1 MSTSPTSIR
10 LRASRLF
17 RFAERPAETFLALL
31 IPFTLLRDLTLPR
44 ALVFNPSLRRE
55 MIWPA
60 MPAYLLC
67 DALAAAAVTLLLWPL
82 GRLLT
87 PPHRRFRWLAL
98 VAQSV
103 LLTTVVFVT
112 AIQYRVWREVGFYP
126 NFETLRRFAGPSS
139 PFLQSARS
147 FTDAATIGE
156 LALVLILPSLIAVA
170 ARRLPRTATAISLSV
185 CLVATASPLIEVEPP
200 AMALATHPGL
210 RLFKSSSP
218 PADWRDHDVTDEPP
232 SLDSV
237 AGHAPHPP
245 CSLPQLLA
253 APTHRSIVLV
263 VLESTAD
270 QYLFPG
276 GRARFPN
283 LARIARHAIRLTR
296 YYAPSGTSNPAMFN
310 LLTGRHAVPA
320 EEWWDTPRDRA
331 ANALPHLLAAVGYES
346 AFFMSGCFRY
356 FFDEPLYRGMGWTR
370 CLDGDDLARE
380 HDIPNALRD
389 PSGHCVDDAVSLL
402 DALHF
407 IDERLEKNTPTFTVL
422 YTGLPHMPYDF
433 LTDSPHALH
442 RGEGLTAFQR
452 YENQLAY
459 VDALIG
465 RLHEHLIER
474 RFFERGLL
482 ILTADHGEAFG
493 QHAGNYVHGAHL
505 FDENTRVPLL
515 IAHPALTE
523 QPCDTPASHI
533 DFAPTL
539 LQLTGVETS
548 ARMDGRSIFA
558 DERSAMIFL
567 SAAHNEL
574 KLGAID
580 WPYKAIHLLAAD
592 RTMLFN
598 LADDPDESRDLAAA
612 QPELARRYRRWIK
625 SFRYHYL
632 TPDRLKNLPPAEQH
646 YWNGRQAMATGAS
659 PSLAVGCFREALAL
673 RPDYTEARLALAECY
688 YRLGEHCLRSK
699 RPDEAALQF
708 SEALRLNPE
717 HKEARAALETLQ
729 AE

>member
-1 MSTSPTSIR
+1 VTT
-10 LRASRLF
+10 A
-17 RFAERPAETFLALL
+17 AQPAETRRPLARTTCSAAAAFLGLL
-31 IPFTLLRDLTLPR
+31 VPFAILRGLTLSR
-44 ALVFNPSLRRE
+44 ALVFNTSLRPD
-55 MIWPA
+55 MLWPA
-60 MPAYLLC
+60 LPSYLLC
-67 DALAAAAVTLLLWPL
+67 DALAAAAVTVLLWPVWRFIAHPNRRVRWFAAISN
-82 GRLLT
+82 GALLT
-87 PPHRRFRWLAL
+87 FI
-98 VAQSV
+98 VM
-103 LLTTVVFVT
+103 VT
-112 AIQYRVWREVGFYP
+112 AIQYRVWREVGFFP
-126 NFETLRRFAGPSS
+126 NLETLRRFAGPGS

-147 FTDAATIGE
+147 FTDVATIGE
-156 LALVLILPSLIAVA
+156 LALVLILPSLIALA
-170 ARRLPRTATAISLSV
+170 ARWVPRTATVISL
-185 CLVATASPLIEVEPP
+185 LVFIAAAASLLVDVDPP
-200 AMALATHPGL
+200 ARALAAHPSL
-210 RLFKSSSP
+210 RLFRSSSP
-218 PADWRDHDVTDEPP
+218 PAELRDHDVSDEPP
-232 SLDSV
+232 SLASV
-237 AGHAPHPP
+237 AGHASHPP
-245 CSLPQLLA
+245 CTLPQVLTT
-253 APTHRSIVLV
+253 PPHRSIILV

-276 GRARFPN
+276 GQARFPN
-283 LARIARHAIRLTR
+283 LARIAQHAIRLPR
-296 YYAPSGTSNPAMFN
+296 YYAPSGTSNPSMFN

-331 ANALPHLLAAVGYES
+331 ANALPHLLAAAGYES

-356 FFDEPLYRGMGWTR
+356 FFDEPLYRGMGWTV
-370 CLDGDDLARE
+370 CVDGDDLARE

-433 LTDSPHALH
+433 LTDSPHAIH

-482 ILTADHGEAFG
+482 VITGDHGEAFG
-493 QHAGNYVHGAHL
+493 QHANNYVHGAHL

-515 IAHPALTE
+515 IAHPAITAQTCE
-523 QPCDTPASHI
+523 TPASHI

-539 LQLTGVETS
+539 LQLAGVATA

-558 DERSAMIFL
+558 AERPAMIFL

-574 KLGAID
+574 KLGAVD

-592 RTMLFN
+592 QTMLFN
-598 LADDPDESRDLAAA
+598 VADDPGETRDLAGAK
-612 QPELARRYRRWIK
+612 PELAARYRRWIK

-659 PSLAVGCFREALAL
+659 PSLAVSYFREALAL
-673 RPDYTEARLALAECY
+673 RPDYTEARLALAECFF
-688 YRLGEHCLRSK
+688 RLGEHCQRSK
-699 RPDEAALQF
+699 RTDEAAMQF
-708 SEALRLNPE
+708 NEALRLNPD
-717 HKEARAALETLQ
+717 HKEARAALGTLS
-729 AE
+729 AD

>member
-1 MSTSPTSIR
+1 MI
-10 LRASRLF
+10 LRG
-17 RFAERPAETFLALL
+17 
-31 IPFTLLRDLTLPR
+31 LTLPR
-44 ALVFNPSLRRE
+44 ALVFNTSLRFE

-60 MPAYLLC
+60 MPTYLLC
-67 DALAAAAVTLLLWPL
+67 DVLAAAGLTILFWPL
-82 GRLLT
+82 GRLIAH
-87 PPHRRFRWLAL
+87 PRRRIRWFAI
-98 VAQSV
+98 VAHGA
-103 LLTTVVFVT
+103 LLTTFVFVT

-126 NFETLRRFAGPSS
+126 NFETLRRFAGPGS

-147 FTDAATIGE
+147 FTDAATVAE
-156 LALVLILPSLIAVA
+156 AALVLILPALIAFG
-170 ARRLPRTATAISLSV
+170 ARRLPRTASAISLSV
-185 CLVATASPLIEVEPP
+185 SLVAAASLFQDVDPP
-200 AMALATHPGL
+200 ARALATHPGL
-210 RLFKSSSP
+210 RLFRASSP
-218 PADWRDHDVTDEPP
+218 PADARDAEVSEGPP
-232 SLDSV
+232 SLDSL
-237 AGHAPHPP
+237 AGLTPP
-245 CSLPQLLA
+245 PLCAIPPAISQP
-253 APTHRSIVLV
+253 PGRSIVLV

-283 LARIARHAIRLTR
+283 LARIARHAIRLPR

-331 ANALPHLLAAVGYES
+331 ADALPHLLAAAGYES

-370 CLDGDDLARE
+370 CVDGDDLARE

-465 RLHEHLIER
+465 RLHEHLLER

-482 ILTADHGEAFG
+482 VITADHGEAFG
-493 QHAGNYVHGAHL
+493 QHEDNYVHGAHL

-515 IAHPALTE
+515 IAHPALTAQNCE
-523 QPCDTPASHI
+523 TPASHI

-539 LQLTGVETS
+539 LHLAGVKTT
-548 ARMDGRSIFA
+548 ARMDGHSIFTA
-558 DERSAMIFL
+558 DRSAMIFL

-574 KLGAID
+574 KLGAVD
-580 WPYKAIHLLAAD
+580 WPYKAIHLLATD
-592 RTMLFN
+592 RTLLFH
-598 LADDPDESRDLAAA
+598 LADDPAETRDLAAV

-659 PSLAVGCFREALAL
+659 PSLAVSYFREALAL
-673 RPDYTEARLALAECY
+673 RPDYTEARLALAECF

-699 RPDEAALQF
+699 RLDEAAMQF
-708 SEALRLNPE
+708 NEALRLNPE
-717 HKEARAALETLQ
+717 HKDARAALETLR
-729 AE
+729 AD

>member
-1 MSTSPTSIR
+1 MLVPFAI
-10 LRASRLF
+10 LRG
-17 RFAERPAETFLALL
+17 LA
-31 IPFTLLRDLTLPR
+31 LPR
-44 ALVFNPSLRRE
+44 ALVFNTSLRLE

-67 DALAAAAVTLLLWPL
+67 DALAAAGLTLLLWPL
-82 GRLLT
+82 WRLT
-87 PPHRRFRWLAL
+87 AHSSRRVRWFAV
-98 VAQSV
+98 VAQGV
-103 LLTTVVFVT
+103 LLTTTVLVT

-126 NFETLRRFAGPSS
+126 NFETLRRFAGPGS

-147 FTDAATIGE
+147 FTDAATLGE
-156 LALVLILPSLIAVA
+156 LALVLILPSLIAFG
-170 ARRLPRTATAISLSV
+170 ARRMPRTATAISLFV
-185 CLVATASPLIEVEPP
+185 CLMAAASPLLDLDPP
-200 AMALATHPGL
+200 ADALATHPGL
-210 RLFKSSSP
+210 RLFRTSSP
-218 PADWRDHDVTDEPP
+218 PADARDAEVSAEPP
-232 SLDSV
+232 TLNSV

-245 CSLPQLLA
+245 CAIPQALA
-253 APTHRSIVLV
+253 TPHHRSIVLV

-276 GRARFPN
+276 GQARFPN
-283 LARIARHAIRLTR
+283 LARIAQHAIRLPR
-296 YYAPSGTSNPAMFN
+296 YFAPSGTSNPAMFT

-331 ANALPHLLAAVGYES
+331 DNALPHLLAAAGYES

-370 CLDGDDLARE
+370 CVDGDDLARE
-380 HDIPNALRD
+380 HNIPNALRD

-407 IDERLEKNTPTFTVL
+407 IDERLEKGTPTFTIL

-442 RGEGLTAFQR
+442 RGDGLTAFQR

-465 RLHEHLIER
+465 RLYDHLIER
-474 RFFERGLL
+474 RFFDRGLL
-482 ILTADHGEAFG
+482 VITADHGEAFG
-493 QHAGNYVHGAHL
+493 QHENNYVHGAHL

-515 IAHPALTE
+515 IAHPALTA
-523 QPCDTPASHI
+523 QTCDTPASHT

-539 LQLTGVETS
+539 LQLAGVSTS
-548 ARMDGRSIFA
+548 ARMDGHSIFA
-558 DERSAMIFL
+558 TERPAMIFL
-567 SAAHNEL
+567 SAAHNQL
-574 KLGAID
+574 KLGAVD
-580 WPYKAIHLLAAD
+580 WPCKAIHLLATD
-592 RTMLFN
+592 RTLLFN
-598 LADDPDESRDLAAA
+598 LADDPAETRDLAAV
-612 QPELARRYRRWIK
+612 QPELAARYRRWIK

-632 TPDRLKNLPPAEQH
+632 TPDRFKNLPPAEQH

-659 PSLAVGCFREALAL
+659 PSLAVSYFREALAL
-673 RPDYTEARLALAECY
+673 RPDYTEARLALAECF

-699 RPDEAALQF
+699 RLDEAAMQF
-708 SEALRLNPE
+708 NETLRLNPE
-717 HKEARAALETLQ
+717 HKDARAALETLR
-729 AE
+729 AD